1 VALVLEV
8 TGVIPSWYQIIGGPF
23 VDLAEF
29 DRSWHW
35 VTLAVALGMDGRWGG
50 FMLDPNALGPI
61 GAFLV
66 VYGFARSGWPRV
78 VFVVSGLLVVVL
90 ADSRVTY
97 AAVALGLLILLLLPG
112 WGVPLLRVTA
122 GKAAAAV
129 VGLLMGVRLFVDLV
143 TNPAETVSMTGR
155 ADMWPD
161 FLSLWDTAPWFGV
174 GTRAITQAVIAG
186 VLPEWAVNG
195 HNQYV
200 DTLVRYGVVG
210 LLLSSLVLLI
220 LAALAV
226 RGGRRGRGL
235 GAALIA
241 TLLLVMVSNLVLDW
255 RYPSVPFAMLLVTA
269 LVSATVPRRE
279 VGSSPSP

>member
-1 VALVLEV
+1 M
-8 TGVIPSWYQIIGGPF
+8 S
-23 VDLAEF
+23 
-29 DRSWHW
+29 
-35 VTLAVALGMDGRWGG
+35 
-50 FMLDPNALGPI
+50 
-61 GAFLV
+61 
-66 VYGFARSGWPRV
+66 
-78 VFVVSGLLVVVL
+78 
-90 ADSRVTY
+90 
-97 AAVALGLLILLLLPG
+97 
-112 WGVPLLRVTA
+112 
-122 GKAAAAV
+122 
-129 VGLLMGVRLFVDLV
+129 RLFVDLV
-143 TNPAETVSMTGR
+143 TNPAGTMTMTGR
-155 ADMWPD
+155 TGMWPD